1 MPLKL
6 KLAANEQLV
15 VNGAVMVNGGY
26 RTTLM
31 VRNFAQILR
40 EKDVLQEEDADTPT
54 KRLYFQVQA
63 MLLQPPPSPQLMTA
77 YNEQL
82 TALRRAFV
90 RPDNIAALDEVERM
104 VASADY
110 YKALVQLQT
119 LVGVESSLLS
129 VQPPRW
135 RRARLGAEG

>member
-26 RTTLM
+26 RTTLT

-40 EKDVLQEEDADTPT
+40 EKDVLQEDEADTPT

-63 MLLQPPPSPQLMTA
+63 MLLQPPPSAELAAA
-77 YNEQL
+77 YRTQMEM
-82 TALRRAFV
+82 LRRAFV
-90 RPDNIAALDEVERM
+90 RPDNLASLDEVERM

-110 YKALVQLQT
+110 YKALVQLQK
-119 LVGVESSLLS
+119 LVGVEASLLS
-129 VQPPRW
+129 LPMPPW
-135 RRARLGAEG
+135 RRAREGAEG